1 MKKILTYY
9 SLGLITAF
17 GLIVTGAQAFDF
29 TSATIVRENYENRAR
44 FEVVCERVRNDLFD
58 LSFVCDGRPK
68 PSTPTPESCGNDM
81 VETGEECDG
90 SAPEGFMCSDSCK
103 LVEIGSEAICGNSI
117 VEPGEECDGSAP
129 EGFVC
134 SNRCELIDEKDLTK
148 GEVVINEIHFDVDAS
163 HGVEP
168 ANEWIELYNTGTTTV
183 DLFEWTITDN
193 SNISMIINKSVV
205 LEPGEF
211 AILTSENSTNLYWT
225 FPEGTAIIVFGTHIG
240 NSLDNAG
247 DSLTLKNSAGIAD
260 RVSWGNDHSVFD
272 LPTTRPGNS
281 LGRIVNGFDTNTAG
295 DWMQLDPPTPGF

>member
-1 MKKILTYY
+1 MKKILAYY

-29 TSATIVRENYENRAR
+29 TSATIVRENYKNRAR
-44 FEVVCERVRNDLFD
+44 FEVICERVTNDLFD

-68 PSTPTPESCGNDM
+68 PPPPTPESCGNDI
-81 VETGEECDG
+81 VEIGEECDG

-103 LVEIGSEAICGNSI
+103 LVEEGSEAVCGNSI

-148 GEVVINEIHFDVDAS
+148 GEVVINEIHFDVDAR

-193 SNISMIINKSVV
+193 SNVSMIINKSVV

-211 AILTSENSTNLYWT
+211 AILTSENSTNIYWT

-240 NSLDNAG
+240 NGLDNAG

-260 RVSWGNDHSVFD
+260 MSTKDNYGSSFRK
-272 LPTTRPGNS
+272 RPINIS
-281 LGRIVNGFDTNTAG
+281 
-295 DWMQLDPPTPGF
+295 